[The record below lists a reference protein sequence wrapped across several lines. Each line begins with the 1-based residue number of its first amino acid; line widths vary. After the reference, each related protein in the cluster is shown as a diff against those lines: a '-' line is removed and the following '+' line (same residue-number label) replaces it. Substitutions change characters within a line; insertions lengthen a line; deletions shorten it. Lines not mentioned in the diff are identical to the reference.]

1 MPILREIADDLTVRR
16 VEILVSQSRLGTLA
30 ALSLCGLFGFTLVER
45 VGWPA
50 YGAWYAVV
58 ACGYLLRQW
67 YYHVHLS
74 RQGPTPGT
82 LDAMAAINT
91 ITGALA
97 VSCLPLFSSALD
109 IIDLALLSALVVGW
123 AAVTVTVLSA
133 RPRIYGVFLVL
144 SLGSVLYAW
153 HGHVQPH
160 ALLTLAASL
169 FFGGV
174 LLLNVCRMMEHQ
186 QQSEYEHQKAITDS
200 LTQLPNREGIR
211 ADGDAHLRQG
221 NDPLVLVLDLDSFKA
236 INDALGYEFGDAVLI
251 EAARRLHSIPEVKV
265 GRLHASQFCL
275 LASSHADTSDL
286 IEEVRTR
293 FAEPLNVMGEPVD
306 ISFTVGVAVAPRHGQ
321 SMQHLIRAAA
331 IATHAAQRVNADWL
345 TFSDSMELNSRAD
358 LSLLSKLKDAV
369 TQNQLEMHLQPKV
382 RIADGSIESAEALI
396 RWRHPERGLV
406 PPSEFIPFAEQTGS
420 IRMLTEWMLKKALL
434 VCAQQRVAGR
444 PIQISVNISAS
455 DLRDDRLGRQAQEL
469 AARLHADPR
478 DIRFEV
484 TESSVMD
491 DPDTALKHLY
501 ALRQAGFSL
510 SIDDFGTGYSS
521 LAYLQKMPV
530 QELKVDRSFVK
541 GVQEGS
547 AAEVLLDSICSLAH
561 RMGLSIVAE
570 GVETA
575 EEWAIVKR
583 LGCEYVQG
591 WYVAK
596 AMPVEAFWD
605 WRQLN
610 EPVIPPGL

>member
-45 VGWPA
+45 VGWAA

-67 YYHVHLS
+67 YYHVHLR

-160 ALLTLAASL
+160 ALLTLATSL
-169 FFGGV
+169 LFGGV
-174 LLLNVCRMMEHQ
+174 LLLNVCRMMERQ
-186 QQSEYEHQKAITDS
+186 QQSEYEHQRAITDS

-221 NDPLVLVLDLDSFKA
+221 NDPLVLVLDLDRFKA

-275 LASSHADTSDL
+275 LASSHAETTDL

-345 TFSDSMELNSRAD
+345 TFCDSMELTSRAD

-396 RWRHPERGLV
+396 RWRHPERGLI

-434 VCAQQRVAGR
+434 VCAQQRAAGR

-469 AARLHADPR
+469 AARLNASPS

-501 ALRQAGFSL
+501 ALRQGGFSL
-510 SIDDFGTGYSS
+510 SIDDFGTGYS
-521 LAYLQKMPV
+521 
-530 QELKVDRSFVK
+530 
-541 GVQEGS
+541 
-547 AAEVLLDSICSLAH
+547 
-561 RMGLSIVAE
+561 
-570 GVETA
+570 
-575 EEWAIVKR
+575 
-583 LGCEYVQG
+583 
-591 WYVAK
+591 
-596 AMPVEAFWD
+596 
-605 WRQLN
+605 
-610 EPVIPPGL
+610 

>member
-30 ALSLCGLFGFTLVER
+30 ALCLCALFGFTLVDR
-45 VGWPA
+45 VGWTA
-50 YGAWYAVV
+50 YGLWYAVV
-58 ACGYLLRQW
+58 ACSYLLRQW
-67 YYHVHLS
+67 YYHTRL
-74 RQGPTPGT
+74 RQRGPTLRT
-82 LDAMAAINT
+82 LNVMALLNT

-97 VSCLPLFSSALD
+97 VSCLPLFSQSLD
-109 IIDLALLSALVVGW
+109 IVDLALLSALVVGW

-133 RPRIYGVFLVL
+133 TPRIYGLFLIL
-144 SLGSVLYAW
+144 SLGAVLQAW
-153 HGHVQPH
+153 LGHIQLH
-160 ALLTLAASL
+160 ALLTLGAAL

-174 LLLNVCRMMEHQ
+174 LLLNVCRMLDRQ

-211 ADGDAHLRQG
+211 ADGDANLRQG
-221 NDPLVLVLDLDSFKA
+221 NDQLVLVLDLDRFKA

-251 EAARRLHSIPEVKV
+251 EAARRLHSIPGAKV

-275 LASSHADTSDL
+275 LTSSDAETTALVDQ
-286 IEEVRTR
+286 VRAR

-306 ISFTVGVAVAPRHGQ
+306 ISFTMGVAVAPRHGK

-331 IATHAAQRVNADWL
+331 IATHAAQRMNADCL
-345 TFSDSMELNSRAD
+345 TFSDSMEQSTRAD

-396 RWRHPERGLV
+396 RWRHPDRGLV
-406 PPSEFIPFAEQTGS
+406 PPNEFIPFAEQTGS

-434 VCAQQRVAGR
+434 VCAQQRAAGR

-469 AARLHADPR
+469 ASQFRASPQ

-484 TESSVMD
+484 TESSVMN
-491 DPDTALKHLY
+491 DPDTALKHLF
-501 ALRQAGFSL
+501 ALREAGFSL

-530 QELKVDRSFVK
+530 QELKVDRSFVR
-541 GVQEGS
+541 GVQVGTS
-547 AAEVLLDSICSLAH
+547 SEVLLDSICSLAH

-575 EEWAIVKR
+575 EEWAIVKQ

>member
-30 ALSLCGLFGFTLVER
+30 ALCLCALFGFTLVDR
-45 VGWPA
+45 VGWTA
-50 YGAWYAVV
+50 YGLWYAVV
-58 ACGYLLRQW
+58 ACSYLLRQW
-67 YYHVHLS
+67 YYHTRL
-74 RQGPTPGT
+74 RRRGPTLRT
-82 LDAMAAINT
+82 LNVMALLNT
-91 ITGALA
+91 VTGALA
-97 VSCLPLFSSALD
+97 VSCLPLFSQSLD
-109 IIDLALLSALVVGW
+109 IVDLALLSALVVGW

-133 RPRIYGVFLVL
+133 TPRIYGLFLIL
-144 SLGSVLYAW
+144 SLGAVLQAW
-153 HGHVQPH
+153 LGHIQLH
-160 ALLTLAASL
+160 ALLTLGAAL

-174 LLLNVCRMMEHQ
+174 LLLNVCRMLDRQ

-211 ADGDAHLRQG
+211 ADGDANLRQG
-221 NDPLVLVLDLDSFKA
+221 NDQLVLVLDMDRFKA

-251 EAARRLHSIPEVKV
+251 EAARRLHSIPGAKV

-275 LASSHADTSDL
+275 LTSSDAETTAL
-286 IEEVRTR
+286 IDQVRER
-293 FAEPLNVMGEPVD
+293 FADPLNVMGEPVD
-306 ISFTVGVAVAPRHGQ
+306 ISFTMGVAVAPRHGQ

-331 IATHAAQRVNADWL
+331 IATHAAQRMNADWL
-345 TFSDSMELNSRAD
+345 TFSDSMELSTRAD

-369 TQNQLEMHLQPKV
+369 TQNQMEMHLQPKV
-382 RIADGSIESAEALI
+382 RIADGSVESAEALI

-406 PPSEFIPFAEQTGS
+406 PPQEFIPFAEQTGS

-434 VCAQQRVAGR
+434 VCAQQRAAGR

-469 AARLHADPR
+469 AARLHASPQ

-484 TESSVMD
+484 TESSVMN
-491 DPDTALKHLY
+491 DPDTALKHLF
-501 ALRQAGFSL
+501 ALREAGFSL

-530 QELKVDRSFVK
+530 QELKVDRSFVR
-541 GVQEGS
+541 GVQVGTS
-547 AAEVLLDSICSLAH
+547 SEVLLDSICSLAH

>member
-1 MPILREIADDLTVRR
+1 MPILREAADDLTVRR
-16 VEILVSQSRLGTLA
+16 VEILLSQSRLGTLA
-30 ALSLCGLFGFTLVER
+30 ALCLCGLFGFTLVDR
-45 VGWPA
+45 VGWSA
-50 YGAWYAVV
+50 YGSWYAVV

-67 YYHVHLS
+67 YYHARLS
-74 RQGPTPGT
+74 RRGPSAQT
-82 LDAMAAINT
+82 LNLMAALNT
-91 ITGALA
+91 ATGALA
-97 VSCLPLFSSALD
+97 VSCLPLFSDALD
-109 IIDLALLSALVVGW
+109 IVDLALLSALVVGW
-123 AAVTVTVLSA
+123 AAVSVTVLSA
-133 RPRIYGVFLVL
+133 RPRIYALFLVL
-144 SLGSVLYAW
+144 SLGPVLYAW
-153 HGHVQPH
+153 SGHIQPH

-174 LLLNVCRMMEHQ
+174 LLINVCRMMERQ
-186 QQSEYEHQKAITDS
+186 QRSEFEHQKAITDS

-221 NDPLVLVLDLDSFKA
+221 RLQVVLVLDMDRFKA

-251 EAARRLHSIPEVKV
+251 EAARRLHQLSDVKV

-275 LASSHADTSDL
+275 LTSSTAQATAL
-286 IEEVRTR
+286 IEQVHAL
-293 FAEPLNVMGEPVD
+293 FAEPLNVLGEPVD
-306 ISFTVGVAVAPRHGQ
+306 ISFTVGVAEAPQHGQ

-345 TFSDSMELNSRAD
+345 TFSDSMELSSRAD
-358 LSLLSKLKDAV
+358 LSLLSKLKDAL
-369 TQNQLEMHLQPKV
+369 TQNQMEMHLQPKV
-382 RIADGSIESAEALI
+382 RIADGRIDSAEALI
-396 RWRHPERGLV
+396 RWRHPDRGLV
-406 PPSEFIPFAEQTGS
+406 PPNEFIPFAEQTGS

-434 VCAQQRVAGR
+434 VCAQQRAAGR

-469 AARLHADPR
+469 ASRLNAWPQ

-501 ALRQAGFSL
+501 ALREAGFSL

-541 GVQEGS
+541 GVQVGTS
-547 AAEVLLDSICSLAH
+547 AEVLLDSICSLAH

-610 EPVIPPGL
+610 EPVRPPGH